1 MQILNWIS
9 RQLMYSVI
17 LQTQARFFLPA
28 FAPHTSHCSDLQFH
42 TQESPERAI
51 CILASC
57 RKASVVFMSA
67 QSSFNYVQPQKCH
80 FIYQKAIFRVE
91 MALYLSL

>member
-1 MQILNWIS
+1 MS
-9 RQLMYSVI
+9 SVI
-17 LQTQARFFLPA
+17 LQTQGEFFLHA

-42 TQESPERAI
+42 PQQSPERAI

-57 RKASVVFMSA
+57 RKASLVFMSA

-80 FIYQKAIFRVE
+80 FIYQKALSSVE
-91 MALYLSL
+91 MSSYLSL